1 MAQAVNGAD
10 THEQVKHYYGQAL
23 RSNRDLRTKVCC
35 TAETLPAHVR
45 SILVEL
51 EEEITDKFYGCGSP
65 IPLELDGR
73 AVLDLGC
80 GTGRDV
86 YLVSKLVGSKGRVIG
101 VDMTGSQLAVARRH
115 VDSQTQ
121 RFGFAR
127 PNVEFHL
134 GCIEDLRAVGL
145 GDESVDV
152 VISNCVINL
161 SPDKR
166 RVFSEVFRVL
176 KPGGELYFS
185 DIFSNRRIPESLG
198 SDPLLRGEC
207 LGGALYVE
215 DFRRLLRDLGCLDY
229 RVMIRRRID
238 LDDAE
243 IETKVG
249 MISFESITIRAFKLA
264 GLEDLCEDYGQVAV
278 YRGTIPESPHRFVL
292 DDHHTFLTGRPTPVC
307 SNTAAML
314 EETRYG
320 KHFEILGDRSTH
332 FGRFDCSARRTT
344 EPTAPQADACC

>member
-1 MAQAVNGAD
+1 MAQTVNDAD
-10 THEQVKHYYGQAL
+10 THEQIKHYYGQAL
-23 RSNRDLRTKVCC
+23 RSNRDLRTKACC
-35 TAETLPAHVR
+35 TADAMPAHVR
-45 SILVEL
+45 SILVDL

-73 AVLDLGC
+73 TLLDLGC

-86 YLVSKLVGSKGRVIG
+86 YLASKLVGSKGRVIG
-101 VDMTGSQLAVARRH
+101 VDMTESQLDVARRH
-115 VDSQTQ
+115 GDSQTR

-145 GDESVDV
+145 SNESVDV

-166 RVFSEVFRVL
+166 RVFSEIFRVL

-198 SDPLLRGEC
+198 LDPLLRGEC
-207 LGGALYVE
+207 LSGALYIE

-229 RVMIRRRID
+229 RVMIRRPID
-238 LDDAE
+238 LHDAE
-243 IETKVG
+243 IEAKVG
-249 MISFESITIRAFKLA
+249 MIPFESITIRAFKLA
-264 GLEDLCEDYGQVAV
+264 GLEDLCEDYGQIAV
-278 YRGTIPESPHRFVL
+278 YRGTIPESPHRFTL

-307 SNTAAML
+307 GNTAAML

-332 FGRFDCSARRTT
+332 FGRFDCSTRRAT